1 MMKKVR
7 SGTVTEEQGA
17 HREIAKAIA
26 KALVEGKTR
35 QQIMEELVASG
46 LSDEAARG
54 FIERVMPG

>member
-1 MMKKVR
+1 MKKVR
-7 SGTVTEEQGA
+7 SGTVTEEHDA
-17 HREIAKAIA
+17 HREVAKTIAR
-26 KALVEGKTR
+26 ALVEGKTR